1 VNYLSFFKQVL
12 SQLRWQDILDITLVY
27 LIVYRLLFLIRGT
40 RAVQILTG
48 LGIVS
53 VAYIV
58 SDRLRLFVLNYLLKQ
73 FFDYLFLIVIILF
86 QDEIRRALANVGR
99 NPFFSGPTAQS
110 RAVKVLDEVAKA
122 AKLLAAKRIGAL
134 IVLERQHGL
143 RNYTEGAT
151 ELDAKVSTEL
161 ILSIFHSS
169 SPIHD
174 GAIIIEGSR
183 ILAAGCFFPVTLE
196 SEMDRNLGTRHR
208 AAIAVTHETDA
219 VVVVMS
225 EERGEISLV
234 EYGEITRDLS
244 IPALRQRL
252 YEAFDLNRPNTEDG
266 GTDTAAV
273 QKHHHGAPPSHHND
287 GGHDE
292 A

>member
-1 VNYLSFFKQVL
+1 MNSLAFIKQVL
-12 SQLRWQDILDITLVY
+12 TQLRWQDALDIIVVY
-27 LIVYRLLFLIRGT
+27 FIIYRLLFLIRGT

-110 RAVKVLDEVAKA
+110 RAVKVLDEVSKA

-143 RNYTEGAT
+143 KNYTEGAT
-151 ELDAKVSTEL
+151 EVEARVSAEL
-161 ILSIFHSS
+161 ILSIFHNS

-174 GAIIIEGSR
+174 GAIVIQGSR
-183 ILAAGCFFPVTLE
+183 ILAAGCFFPVNLE
-196 SEMDRNLGTRHR
+196 GEMDRNLGTRHR
-208 AAIAVTHETDA
+208 AAMAISQETDA
-219 VVVVMS
+219 VVVVCS
-225 EERGEISLV
+225 EERGEISVV
-234 EYGEITRDLS
+234 EYGEIIRDLN
-244 IPALRQRL
+244 IQQLQQKL
-252 YEAFDLNRPNTEDG
+252 YGAFDLNQ
-266 GTDTAAV
+266 AV
-273 QKHHHGAPPSHHND
+273 QAGDAPPAPVEP
-287 GGHDE
+287 GGEHRSGGGFDD
-292 A
+292 AT